1 VTTIKPITAAVSLL
15 IAGAAFAQT
24 ATPVVTEL
32 QANQAA
38 RTAEGVKSD
47 ELTKGG
53 GIAKLRAEHRARRT
67 EMRMVQAEGAVPA
80 DERTTLA
87 EDQKAAGGDIHKQ
100 KDHAQKRP

>member
-15 IAGAAFAQT
+15 LAGAAFAQT
-24 ATPVVTEL
+24 ATPVVTER
-32 QANQAA
+32 QANPAA

-53 GIAKLRAEHRARRT
+53 EIAKLRAEHRARRA
-67 EMRMVQAEGAVPA
+67 EKRMVQAEGTVPA
-80 DERTTLA
+80 DERTKLA
-87 EDQKAAGGDIHKQ
+87 PDQKAAGGDMHKQ